1 MVALGIIS
9 VIYQERIV
17 EREAPVIQEVPKIVD
32 PLVKDVKEVPKNH
45 AETSGVL
52 VEHPA
57 VANNRVVSDVN
68 EVSAGSMAAD
78 TAAPKVVPSADA
90 STSKDNADTNKD
102 LPVAIPQTLEV
113 PALTPAA
120 LKSSYVNR
128 SVQTTEKPSYVN
140 RSVQTTE
147 KPSYVNR
154 SVQTTDQPV
163 EIVANTEVRNKIH
176 KISHIAAVVSSE
188 PANVAQLS
196 PEIIEE
202 VPEEDATETPVETV
216 EELPAETNKEAAVG
230 MAEDVHVHHT
240 TKLPLETIV
249 EDSKEIPPKPPVNVE
264 VPEEVTEEPPVG
276 MIEQASEDVS
286 QEAPVIPV
294 SWQ

>member
-120 LKSSYVNR
+120 LKS
-128 SVQTTEKPSYVN
+128 SYVN